1 MFHKCTNARLEDMAP
16 PLKDL
21 GLLNPSRTAFFMCD
35 MQEKFRPAM
44 LHFDEV
50 VSVARKMVRKILF
63 PLNMYHLMKLGHES

>member
-1 MFHKCTNARLEDMAP
+1 MAP

-50 VSVARKMVRKILF
+50 VTVARKLVSIGFK
-63 PLNMYHLMKLGHES
+63 